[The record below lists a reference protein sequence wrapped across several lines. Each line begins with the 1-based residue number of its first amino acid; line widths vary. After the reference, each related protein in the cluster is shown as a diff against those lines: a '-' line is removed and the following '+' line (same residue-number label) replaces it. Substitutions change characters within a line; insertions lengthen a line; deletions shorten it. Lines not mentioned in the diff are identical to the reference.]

1 MHLSDVSH
9 TLCADAPVRCRWGA
23 ARVIDGFE
31 TVELI
36 NSLGTNTFA
45 GPVNADIRIVVR
57 TLVAWSGEARHSSSH
72 DRALSELCGVMS
84 RRPAVFLGSGGM
96 A

>member
-1 MHLSDVSH
+1 MG
-9 TLCADAPVRCRWGA
+9 CC
-23 ARVIDGFE
+23 RVIDGVE

-57 TLVAWSGEARHSSSH
+57 TLVAMVRCSVPIRVAQQS
-72 DRALSELCGVMS
+72 
-84 RRPAVFLGSGGM
+84 AVFPGGF
-96 A
+96 ATER

>member
-1 MHLSDVSH
+1 MPAG
-9 TLCADAPVRCRWGA
+9 CC
-23 ARVIDGFE
+23 RVIDGFE

-57 TLVAWSGEARHSSSH
+57 YTGSGGPVK
-72 DRALSELCGVMS
+72 RAIS
-84 RRPAVFLGSGGM
+84 RRIKQRCLPRGFYNTALNEPCEVHRRLAVFLGSGGM